1 MKSEE
6 VYLLLEKH
14 KVVPIIAIEN
24 AGAALNLAN
33 ALIEGDLPIAEI
45 TFRTDAAAEVITKLS
60 KEKPELVIGAGTI
73 LTLDNL
79 KKAQDC
85 GATFGVA
92 PGFNP
97 KIVEEALKMGF
108 PFAPGVMTPSDVEA
122 ALEMGV
128 KVQKFFPAE
137 AAGGIKMLKSLIG
150 PYAHAGVRFMPTGGI
165 NPGNLMNYLA
175 IPQVLAIGG
184 TWIATKDDISSGN
197 WDEIKLRCKAVSS
210 MA

>member
-6 VYLLLEKH
+6 VYLLLERY

-24 AGAALNLAN
+24 ADAALNLAD
-33 ALIEGDLPIAEI
+33 ALIEGGLPIAEI
-45 TFRTDAAAEVITKLS
+45 TFRTDAAADVISKLC
-60 KEKPELVIGAGTI
+60 KEKPELMIGAGTI

-122 ALEMGV
+122 ALEMGI

-137 AAGGIKMLKSLIG
+137 AAGGLKMLKGLIG
-150 PYAHAGVRFMPTGGI
+150 PYAHTGVRFMPTGGI
-165 NPGNLMNYLA
+165 NPGNLMNYLT
-175 IPQVLAIGG
+175 IPQVLAVGG
-184 TWIATKDDISSGN
+184 TWIATKEDISSGN
-197 WDEIKLRCKAVSS
+197 WDEIKLRCEAVRS